1 MKHQP
6 KDPRTESQARLNL
19 VRGVLEHAFF
29 SPLQVND
36 WPAFLFD
43 QAGLFG
49 LEDDEVFDL
58 LVRGAL
64 AAETIYPS
72 QAEGRTP
79 LGWLAAMEDPGPVLA
94 QVLASLRAD
103 RPFLFHR
110 VLLGLPGVMEG
121 RLDPGEFELVE
132 DFLQEA
138 LEDRA
143 GLREAAAE
151 EWETLVRRARRAA
164 GAKSREL
171 PSAVVD
177 WAVKILARPEPA
189 ELGNDVELL
198 FWMESGGGLEGVPDK
213 LAPLVM
219 AEVWRRYTGAI
230 TWARPDLELITSL
243 CPQLGLS
250 ADELSLFIPAQEK
263 AGHVIKADCP
273 FCQATT
279 AVKLGDKVQK
289 LSSCPHLIYLGTNDE
304 AHLWEVLRHF
314 ALGDD
319 FHRLLSSYYASPADL
334 ELFAT
339 IVNDLYEMLQGDDRL
354 ATVEVQCETAAHG
367 FYFLRAYFADDPRPQ
382 PSLN

>member
-1 MKHQP
+1 MSQEQDPQP
-6 KDPRTESQARLNL
+6 ETQARLSL

-49 LEDDEVFDL
+49 LEEDEVFDL

-72 QAEGRTP
+72 EAEGRTP
-79 LGWLAAMEDPGPVLA
+79 LGWLAAMEEPGPVLA

-132 DFLQEA
+132 DFLQKA

-143 GLREAAAE
+143 GLRQAAAE
-151 EWETLVRRARRAA
+151 EWDTLARRARRAA
-164 GAKSREL
+164 GTDSEEASSE
-171 PSAVVD
+171 VVD
-177 WAVKILARPEPA
+177 WALKVLARPEPA

-198 FWMESGGGLEGVPDK
+198 FWMEAGDGLDGVPME
-213 LAPLVM
+213 LAPAVM

-243 CPQLGLS
+243 CPRLGLT
-250 ADELSLFIPAQEK
+250 ADELSLFVPAQEK
-263 AGHVIKADCP
+263 AGHVIKAVCP
-273 FCQATT
+273 FCQATA
-279 AVKLGDKVQK
+279 AVKLGEKVQK
-289 LSSCPHLIYLGTNDE
+289 LASCQHLIYLGTSDE
-304 AHLWEVLRHF
+304 AHLWEVLHHF

-319 FHRLLSSYYASPADL
+319 FHQLLASYYASPADL

-354 ATVEVQCETAAHG
+354 ATVEVQCETAAQG
-367 FYFLRAYFADDPRPQ
+367 FYFLRAYFADAPRPQ